1 MKSTDNES
9 ESIQTYET
17 SLPQFIVSPAGV
29 WHVMTMFDIPD
40 IDLLEQ
46 TNNSGT
52 VCLDSNEAESTTI
65 TFDVSVAQ

>member
-1 MKSTDNES
+1 
-9 ESIQTYET
+9 
-17 SLPQFIVSPAGV
+17 
-29 WHVMTMFDIPD
+29 MTMFDVPD